1 MLVTTVLLLVLLMD
15 NYLIITHQQRV
26 RIREVEEEG
35 EVGGEGR

>member
-1 MLVTTVLLLVLLMD
+1 MLVTTVLLLFLLMD

>member
-1 MLVTTVLLLVLLMD
+1 MLSFLID

-26 RIREVEEEG
+26 RIREEEG

>member
-1 MLVTTVLLLVLLMD
+1 MLVTTVLLLFLLMG